1 VSLLE
6 IQVKNDRAMNGDK
19 NLLLFNLKT
28 DADDGVLGFTTDWI
42 NTLAP
47 HFKKLFVITMVAG
60 KIRVA
65 GNVTVYSVGKENGYS
80 IPRRI
85 FEFYRILYRLLH
97 TEAIDA
103 CFAHMMP
110 LFAVMAWP
118 LLKAK
123 RIPIVLWYAHKT
135 VNTTL
140 KIAVYLV
147 DRVVTSS
154 STGFQ
159 IETNKKQVIGQGI
172 DTERFCPPV
181 NRNNKDVPF
190 ILLYVGRLSPI
201 KHIEVLIEA
210 MAKLVKERSGI
221 KVQAKIIGGP
231 LTTVDQKYASRLKLQ
246 AKDHG
251 VDDGVEFIGSKSF
264 HEVHKYYQMADCF
277 VNPSDTDSVDKTVLE
292 AMSCGV
298 PIITSNIAF
307 KEVLGTELATLWVI
321 EKRNVN
327 ALYESLSLLMDMP
340 ISERRELGV
349 MLREIVVRDHS
360 LHRLSEKISNIVRE
374 VTLIEKD

>member
-1 VSLLE
+1 
-6 IQVKNDRAMNGDK
+6 MNRNN
-19 NLLLFNLKT
+19 NLLIFNLKT
-28 DADDGVLGFTTDWI
+28 DAVDDVHGFTTDWI
-42 NTLAP
+42 NALAP
-47 HFKKLFVITMVAG
+47 HFKKIFVITMVAG

-97 TEAIDA
+97 SEAIDA
-103 CFAHMMP
+103 CFAHMIP
-110 LFAVMAWP
+110 LFSVMGWP

-123 RIPIVLWYAHKT
+123 SIPIVLWYAHKT

-140 KIAVYLV
+140 KIAVCLV

-154 STGFQ
+154 STGLQ
-159 IETNKKQVIGQGI
+159 IETSKKRVIGQGI

-181 NRNNKDVPF
+181 NRNSKDLPF
-190 ILLYVGRLSPI
+190 TLLYVGRLSPI
-201 KHIEVLIEA
+201 KHVEVLIEA
-210 MAKLVKERSGI
+210 MANLVKERPGI
-221 KVQAKIIGGP
+221 KVQAKIVGGP
-231 LTTVDQKYASRLKLQ
+231 LTSLDEEYTARLKLQ
-246 AKDHG
+246 AKDLG
-251 VDDGVEFIGSKSF
+251 VADCIEFIGNKSF
-264 HEVHKYYQMADCF
+264 QEVHKYYQIADCF

-292 AMSCGV
+292 AMSCGI

-307 KEVLGTELATLWVI
+307 KEVLGTELATRWVI
-321 EKRNVN
+321 AKRNVN
-327 ALYESLSLLMDMP
+327 ALYESLTSLIDMP
-340 ISERRELGV
+340 SSERRDLGV